1 MYQTITVYLIY
12 GSLLCMDM
20 LKITICECACHL
32 NPTVK
37 KMLKLFGV
45 KSIEELKA
53 CVEKA
58 KFDKTARYENAWESA
73 PNILSYIIVEE
84 IASKN

>member
-1 MYQTITVYLIY
+1 MGSFMYGY
-12 GSLLCMDM
+12 
-20 LKITICECACHL
+20 
-32 NPTVK
+32 VK
-37 KMLKLFGV
+37 NHNLWVRLSSKSYYEKMLKLFGV